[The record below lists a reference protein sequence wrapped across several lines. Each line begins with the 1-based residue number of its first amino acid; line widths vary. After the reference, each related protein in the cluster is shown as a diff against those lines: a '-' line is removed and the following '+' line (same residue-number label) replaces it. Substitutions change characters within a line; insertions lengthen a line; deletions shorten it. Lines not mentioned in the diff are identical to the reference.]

1 MKNSALHVMPLD
13 ITHWQHK
20 DEVEHEDGDDQQGA
34 DAVGDG
40 VAVRHEAC
48 GEEIPEMN
56 GEGFATCH
64 DVGIV
69 EEP

>member
-1 MKNSALHVMPLD
+1 MVPLNVF
-13 ITHWQHK
+13 HWQDK

-48 GEEIPEMN
+48 GEQVPEVH
-56 GEGFATCH
+56 GEGFAARH